1 MYHQFSGGK
10 QSMFAFRQGSQES
23 HPLETAQHFPVHGMM
38 RITKV
43 TEENI
48 KDVMHFEKFNQSHE
62 KKICK
67 EME

>member
-1 MYHQFSGGK
+1 M
-10 QSMFAFRQGSQES
+10 R
-23 HPLETAQHFPVHGMM
+23 

-48 KDVMHFEKFNQSHE
+48 RDEMHFEKINQSHE

-67 EME
+67 EMK